1 MVLLNCLLVIFQVGA
16 QTSVFTFESGSPSH
30 SSRHKPSLLLPGV
43 DGSYFSGT
51 WWTSKEIIGTWG
63 GESFAT
69 QGILEHLNV
78 TKDSSDYLWY
88 TTR

>member
-1 MVLLNCLLVIFQVGA
+1 MIIVNCLLVIVQVGA

-30 SSRHKPSLLLPGV
+30 SSQHKPSILSPEVG
-43 DGSYFSGT
+43 GSYLSST
-51 WWTSKEIIGTWG
+51 WWTSKETIGTWG

-69 QGILEHLNV
+69 RGILEHLNV
-78 TKDSSDYLWY
+78 TKDTSDYLWY